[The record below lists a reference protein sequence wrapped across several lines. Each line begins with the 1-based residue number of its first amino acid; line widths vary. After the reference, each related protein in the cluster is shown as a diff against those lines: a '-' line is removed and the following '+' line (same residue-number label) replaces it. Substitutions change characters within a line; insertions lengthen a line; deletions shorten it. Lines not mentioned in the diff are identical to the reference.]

1 MQSNRQLI
9 KDGAMAENLW
19 SYVEDDAALS
29 DAASII
35 SLQRLE
41 DNADT
46 LRSRNAP
53 LGVILRAGEKQG
65 EDVRRLAPFL
75 DMIQLVAI
83 EFPVYRNG
91 RGFSSARIL
100 REELEFDGEVRA
112 MGEVLFDQWQPMARC
127 GINAFEVDASISL
140 DQFNQ
145 ALGEF
150 SQAYQPASDARRG
163 ILWQR
168 HGK

>member
-41 DNADT
+41 DDADT

-83 EFPVYRNG
+83 EFPV
-91 RGFSSARIL
+91 S
-100 REELEFDGEVRA
+100 
-112 MGEVLFDQWQPMARC
+112 QWSR
-127 GINAFEVDASISL
+127 L
-140 DQFNQ
+140 
-145 ALGEF
+145 
-150 SQAYQPASDARRG
+150 
-163 ILWQR
+163 
-168 HGK
+168 